1 MRAFAAQLLLLA
13 AVFVGGAGA
22 ASAWLEHSCSVVS
35 DGNSSCALDAGR
47 PVITYNGTRV
57 SPEQL
62 SIDLYIPNFQN
73 ELWTCTNL
81 LILHNGLSRSLH
93 VRLNVINMDEF
104 DAGIALCAPPNTRIL
119 HLTTVG
125 KGGTPLIQVFRAAAE
140 IVAGQVAVFADS
152 DAVNVALGW
161 DASLA
166 VVMQRYEWAAIS
178 PRGKLFGEK
187 SAFFGYMEWNWMAA
201 RAASYKRVLVPLQG
215 RGEFYDWGHFFQNAS
230 ASEGHFLWEE
240 CERVT
245 AGKSPTLCRH
255 AGSPWVMH
263 SFYLSR
269 RHLDTNF
276 DTKFIVTKEQEMQLI
291 TTVMTRFSHVFVEPE
306 MAITQPNTTN
316 HTVK

>member
-1 MRAFAAQLLLLA
+1 MRAFAARLLLLA

-57 SPEQL
+57 SPDQL

-104 DAGIALCAPPNTRIL
+104 DDQISSCSPPHTRIL
-119 HLTTVG
+119 HLATHG
-125 KGGTPLIQVFRAAAE
+125 KGGETLGQVFNAATEA
-140 IVAGQVAVFADS
+140 VAGQIVVFADS
-152 DAVNVALGW
+152 DAVNVMDGW
-161 DASLA
+161 DTSLA

-178 PRGKLFGEK
+178 PRGKLQGK
-187 SAFFGYMEWNWMAA
+187 SSPFFGKMEWNWMAA
-201 RAASYKRVLVPLQG
+201 RAVSYRKLRVPFSNHGQH
-215 RGEFYDWGHFFQNAS
+215 DWGHFFQNAS

-245 AGKSPTLCRH
+245 TGKSPTLCRH

-269 RHLDTNF
+269 RHKDTNF
-276 DTKFIVTKEQEMQLI
+276 DARWIVTKEQELQLLATI
-291 TTVMTRFSHVFVEPE
+291 MTRFSHNFVLAELPG
-306 MAITQPNTTN
+306 TQPNN
-316 HTVK
+316 SQ